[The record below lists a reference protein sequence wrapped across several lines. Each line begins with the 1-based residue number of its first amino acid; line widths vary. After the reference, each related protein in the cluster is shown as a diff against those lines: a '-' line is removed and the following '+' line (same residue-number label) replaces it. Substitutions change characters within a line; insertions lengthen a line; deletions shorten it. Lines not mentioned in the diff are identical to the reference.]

1 MMRGNTTTVIGR
13 RRGVDVPAGAG
24 KMLRDGED
32 AYGLFAAQLSARD
45 DEALRVAHLD
55 ADGRMIGLSQCEDA
69 DRRAVDLPIRAILRD
84 AVVWGSASL
93 LIAHNHP
100 SGDPTP
106 SSADIDAT
114 YRLVE
119 AARVLGVR
127 VVDHLVFAGDG
138 CSSFRA
144 LGLL

>member
-1 MMRGNTTTVIGR
+1 MSR
-13 RRGVDVPAGAG
+13 RKGG
-24 KMLRDGED
+24 KVLRNGGD

-45 DEALRVAHLD
+45 DEAVRVAHLD
-55 ADGRMIGLSQCEDA
+55 AEGRMIGLSQCEDA
-69 DRRAVDLPIRAILRD
+69 DGSSVDLPIRAILRD
-84 AVVWGSASL
+84 AVVWGSSSL
-93 LIAHNHP
+93 LVAHNHP

-114 YRLVE
+114 RKLVE

-127 VVDHLVFAGDG
+127 VIDHLVFAGDA

>member
-1 MMRGNTTTVIGR
+1 
-13 RRGVDVPAGAG
+13 
-24 KMLRDGED
+24 MLRDGGD

-55 ADGRMIGLSQCEDA
+55 GEGRMIGLSQCEDA
-69 DRRAVDLPIRAILRD
+69 DGRAVDLPIRAILRD
-84 AVVWGSASL
+84 AVLWGSVAL
-93 LIAHNHP
+93 LVAHNHP

-106 SSADIDAT
+106 SAADIAAT
-114 YRLVE
+114 RQLVA
-119 AARVLGVR
+119 AARVLGVQ
-127 VVDHLVFAGDG
+127 VVDHLVFAGTA